1 MPLNISSLISTEAK
15 KEILDNVILQAIADI
30 YQVSLELNIDPDSIE
45 ETWTAEGAMITDNNP
60 LRSAA
65 ERLEFHIG
73 RLHSAKNK
81 LEAL

>member
-1 MPLNISSLISTEAK
+1 MPLNISSFISTEAK
-15 KEILDNVILQAIADI
+15 KEILENVILQASADI
-30 YQVSLELNIDPDSIE
+30 YQVSLELNINPDGIE
-45 ETWTAEGAMITDNNP
+45 ETWTADDSGIPESSP

-65 ERLEFHIG
+65 ERLEFHVS

>member
-1 MPLNISSLISTEAK
+1 MPLNISSLISIETK
-15 KEILDNVILQAIADI
+15 KEILENVILQAIADI
-30 YQVSLELNIDPDSIE
+30 YQVSLELNIDPDNIE
-45 ETWTAEGAMITDNNP
+45 ETWTAESAMITGNNP

-73 RLHSAKNK
+73 RLYSAKNK